1 MARKSRKKKQERVLF
16 AHQQPKS
23 AVAEAFRTLR
33 TNIGFSTYSG
43 ANKAIL
49 VTSPAPDDGK
59 STVCANLGVVM
70 AQAQSRVLLV
80 DCDLRKPTIHKF
92 FDLDNRLGLTNLLA
106 QNRPLDDVVYATR
119 VDELYVIPSGPIPPN
134 PSELLG
140 TAQMGDLIK
149 RLRGAY
155 DVVLMDAPPVI
166 AVTDAVLL
174 APQADSVL
182 LVLKAGTTRIEV
194 ALEARNALQNAGAKS
209 IGVVL
214 NVIKAN
220 GGGYYNYY
228 YSYYGDRNDQNQTLT
243 T

>member
-119 VDELYVIPSGPIPPN
+119 VDELYVIPSGPIPPQ
-134 PSELLG
+134 PLG
-140 TAQMGDLIK
+140 TTGHSPDGGPNQKAAGSIRCGADGCTSGDC
-149 RLRGAY
+149 RHRCRPAG
-155 DVVLMDAPPVI
+155 PPGGQR
-166 AVTDAVLL
+166 A
-174 APQADSVL
+174 
-182 LVLKAGTTRIEV
+182 
-194 ALEARNALQNAGAKS
+194 AGAQS
-209 IGVVL
+209 
-214 NVIKAN
+214 
-220 GGGYYNYY
+220 
-228 YSYYGDRNDQNQTLT
+228 RHHPH
-243 T
+243 

>member
-140 TAQMGDLIK
+140 TVRMAGLIS
-149 RLRGAY
+149 RLREEY
-155 DVVLMDAPPVI
+155 DMMLIDAPPVI

-174 APQADSVL
+174 APKVDSVL

-194 ALEARNALQNAGAKS
+194 AQEAKNALQNAGAKS

-214 NVIKAN
+214 NVIKSR
-220 GGGYYNYY
+220 GGGYRNYY
-228 YSYYGDRNDQNQTLT
+228 YSYYSDQGQTLAT
-243 T
+243 